1 MTGHKKNRKAFR
13 ASRLS
18 PYRLNNELSD
28 FRCNCNIAAPLKQAI
43 KALKSKAI
51 ATYAAAA
58 VATAAPT

>member
-18 PYRLNNELSD
+18 PYRLMHCQTSD
-28 FRCNCNIAAPLKQAI
+28 ATAISPKPPPKQAI

>member
-1 MTGHKKNRKAFR
+1 MHCQTSDAT
-13 ASRLS
+13 AIS
-18 PYRLNNELSD
+18 PKP
-28 FRCNCNIAAPLKQAI
+28 PLKQAI